1 MRNDN
6 RDYAVK
12 FGDSMKINQVEEL
25 VGITKKNIRFY
36 EEQGLI
42 CPERNR
48 DNGYREYSLK
58 DVELLNR
65 IKLLRSL
72 DVPIEEIRK
81 LESNE
86 VSMIDCLDRHISH
99 FTHRQQ
105 ELNVMKEMCREMIEA
120 NVQFDNL
127 QADSYLEEMRKLEKG
142 GVRFMD
148 VNKTDIKKSKRGP
161 IIAATVSIIFFV
173 AMIVFIG
180 WAEFT
185 DPETPIGFVVVIVLL
200 FTAMIVG
207 TLIALK
213 ERLKEIEGGEINE
226 ARKY

>member
-1 MRNDN
+1 
-6 RDYAVK
+6 
-12 FGDSMKINQVEEL
+12 MKINQVEEL

-42 CPERNR
+42 NPERNR

-58 DVELLNR
+58 DVELLNK

-72 DVPIEEIRK
+72 EVPIEEIRK
-81 LESNE
+81 LETGE
-86 VSMIDCLDRHISH
+86 VSMSDCLDRHISH
-99 FTHRQQ
+99 YTHRQR
-105 ELNVMKEMCREMIEA
+105 EMDIMKEMCKEIIEA
-120 NVQFDNL
+120 DVQFDNFK
-127 QADSYLEEMRKLEKG
+127 ADSYLEGMRKLEKG
-142 GVRFMD
+142 GVKFMD
-148 VNKTDIKKSKRGP
+148 VNKTDIKKTKRGP
-161 IIAATVSIIFFV
+161 IIAATVSILFFI

-185 DPETPIGFVVVIVLL
+185 DPETPIGFVIAVVVL
-200 FTAMIVG
+200 FVAMIIG
-207 TLIALK
+207 TIAALK

>member
-1 MRNDN
+1 
-6 RDYAVK
+6 
-12 FGDSMKINQVEEL
+12 MKINQVEEL

-58 DVELLNR
+58 DVELLSK

-120 NVQFDNL
+120 DVQFDSL
-127 QADSYLEEMRKLEKG
+127 IAESYLDEMKKLEKG

-148 VNKTDIKKSKRGP
+148 VNKTDIKKTKRGP
-161 IIAATVSIIFFV
+161 IIAATVCILFFV
-173 AMIVFIG
+173 AMLGFIG
-180 WAEFT
+180 WAEIA
-185 DPETPIGFVVVIVLL
+185 DPETPIGFVLIMFVL
-200 FTAMIVG
+200 FIAMIVG
-207 TLIALK
+207 TLFALK
-213 ERLKEIEGGEINE
+213 ERLKEIEGGEIYE

>member
-1 MRNDN
+1 
-6 RDYAVK
+6 
-12 FGDSMKINQVEEL
+12 MKINQVEEL

-42 CPERNR
+42 SPKRNR

-58 DVELLNR
+58 DVELLNK
-65 IKLLRSL
+65 IKLLRRLEVS
-72 DVPIEEIRK
+72 IEEIKR
-81 LESNE
+81 LETGESS
-86 VSMIDCLDRHISH
+86 VADCLDRHISH

-120 NVQFDNL
+120 DVQFDSLN
-127 QADSYLEEMRKLEKG
+127 AESYLDEMKKLEKG

-148 VNKTDIKKSKRGP
+148 VNKTDIKKTKRGP
-161 IIAATVSIIFFV
+161 IVAATVCILFFV
-173 AMIVFIG
+173 AMLGFIG
-180 WAEFT
+180 WAEIA
-185 DPETPIGFVVVIVLL
+185 DPETPIGFVLIMFVL
-200 FTAMIVG
+200 FIAMIVG
-207 TLIALK
+207 TLFALK

>member
-1 MRNDN
+1 
-6 RDYAVK
+6 
-12 FGDSMKINQVEEL
+12 MKINQVEEL

-36 EEQGLI
+36 EDQGLI
-42 CPERNR
+42 SPERNR
-48 DNGYREYSLK
+48 DNGYREYSLN
-58 DVELLNR
+58 DVELLNK

-105 ELNVMKEMCREMIEA
+105 ELNVMKEMCKEIIEA

-127 QADSYLEEMRKLEKG
+127 QADSYLEDMRRLEKG
-142 GVRFMD
+142 GVKFMD

-161 IIAATVSIIFFV
+161 IIAATVSIVFFV
-173 AMIVFIG
+173 AMIAFIG
-180 WAEFT
+180 WAEIA
-185 DPETPIGFVVVIVLL
+185 DPETPIGFVIAIIVL
-200 FTAMIVG
+200 FGAMIVG
-207 TLIALK
+207 TLLALK

>member
-1 MRNDN
+1 
-6 RDYAVK
+6 
-12 FGDSMKINQVEEL
+12 MKINQVEEL

-42 CPERNR
+42 SPERNR

-58 DVELLNR
+58 DVELLNK
-65 IKLLRSL
+65 IKLLRRLEVS
-72 DVPIEEIRK
+72 IEEIKR
-81 LESNE
+81 LETGESS
-86 VSMIDCLDRHISH
+86 VADCLDRHISH

-120 NVQFDNL
+120 DVQFDSLN
-127 QADSYLEEMRKLEKG
+127 AESYLDEMKKLEKG

-148 VNKTDIKKSKRGP
+148 VNKTDIKKTKRGP
-161 IIAATVSIIFFV
+161 IVAATVCILFFV
-173 AMIVFIG
+173 AMLGFIG
-180 WAEFT
+180 WAEIA
-185 DPETPIGFVVVIVLL
+185 DPETPIGFVLIMFVL
-200 FTAMIVG
+200 FIAMIVG
-207 TLIALK
+207 TLFALK